1 MNQFDIYR
9 FLIFF
14 STYVV
19 IIIFVVLSTSF
30 RNQEHL
36 RVSIVR
42 GSHTQV
48 LISSFIVLI
57 LEIYNISAVR
67 RD

>member
-1 MNQFDIYR
+1 MNQFV
-9 FLIFF
+9 FLVFF

>member
-1 MNQFDIYR
+1 M
-9 FLIFF
+9 
-14 STYVV
+14 
-19 IIIFVVLSTSF
+19 IIVVVLSTSF